1 MKAASAASTEQTR
14 TRSSVVS
21 KEKFFSSTAL
31 AGWAMPAASSAAP
44 MIFRDERE
52 KRDVVDTG

>member
-1 MKAASAASTEQTR
+1 
-14 TRSSVVS
+14 VVS

-44 MIFRDERE
+44 MIFTDERE
-52 KRDVVDTG
+52 KGDVVDTG